1 MVSIASFCFN
11 AFQENTYVVY
21 VPNGDCWIIDPGCY
35 TPAEQEELR
44 QFIADQQLTPSLLIN
59 THCHLDHIFGNAWVK
74 ATWDIPLC
82 AHRLEEP
89 VLAAAPRVA
98 EAYGIP
104 MTTSPG
110 IDRYLEAGEQL
121 IMADTA
127 FDVHFVPGHAP
138 GHIALYTAGNRWV
151 IAGDV
156 LFQRSIGR
164 TDLPG
169 GDYDTLMQSIAREM
183 MTLPDE
189 TKVYCG
195 HGPTTTIGEERQ
207 MNPFILEY
215 QR

>member
-35 TPAEQEELR
+35 TPSEQEELR
-44 QFIADQQLTPSLLIN
+44 QFIVHQQLTPSLLIN

-74 ATWDIPLC
+74 DTWDIPLC
-82 AHRLEEP
+82 AHQLEEP
-89 VLAAAPRVA
+89 VLASAPRVA

-104 MTTSPG
+104 MTKSPG

-138 GHIALYTAGNRWV
+138 GHIALYAASKRWV

-169 GDYDTLMQSIAREM
+169 GNYDTLMQSIEREM

-195 HGPTTTIGEERQ
+195 HGPSTTIGEERQ

>member
-1 MVSIASFCFN
+1 MISIASFCFN

-35 TPAEQEELR
+35 TPTEQRELR
-44 QFIADQQLTPSLLIN
+44 EFIEENGLTPVLLIN

-74 ATWDIPLC
+74 QTWDIPLL
-82 AHRLEEP
+82 AHEQELP
-89 VLAAAPRVA
+89 VWQAAPQVA
-98 EAYGIP
+98 QAYGVP
-104 MTTSPG
+104 MQPSPP
-110 IDRYLEAGEQL
+110 IDRFVSEGETL
-121 IMADTA
+121 ILGDHR
-127 FDVHFVPGHAP
+127 FQVFFVPGHAP
-138 GHIALYTAGNRWV
+138 GHIALYQPEKNWL

-169 GDYDTLMQSIAREM
+169 GDYDTLMKSI
-183 MTLPDE
+183 TQQLLPLPDE
-189 TKVYCG
+189 TIVYSG
-195 HGPTTTIGEERQ
+195 HGPNTTIGEERQ